1 MILSSFLILYPL
13 FSQFIRNGLHLC
25 EPPLDVLIGITFGP
39 AVLNITTSRV
49 WDLDDN
55 ILQEV
60 TRIIVGVQCFVVG
73 IEPQMLYCH
82 RRWKSVAAMLGPV
95 MTFSWAVT
103 ALFAYLVFRTTVPTA
118 MIIGACLSPTD
129 PVLAA
134 SVLAKS
140 HFSDRVLSRIKN
152 VSPFHG

>member
-1 MILSSFLILYPL
+1 MILSSFLILYLL
-13 FSQFIRNGLHLC
+13 FSQFIRNGLHLS
-25 EPPLDVLIGITFGP
+25 EPPLAVLIGIIFGLV
-39 AVLNITTSRV
+39 VLYIITSRI

-60 TRIIVGVQCFVVG
+60 THFIVGVQCFVVG
-73 IEPQMLYCH
+73 IEPPMLYFH
-82 RRWKSVAAMLGPV
+82 RYWKSVAVMLGPV

-103 ALFAYLVFRTTVPTA
+103 ALVAYLVRRTTVPTI

-134 SVLAKS
+134 SVLAK
-140 HFSDRVLSRIKN
+140 
-152 VSPFHG
+152 